1 MSKKKVKSTGKPRV
15 GVRPARGNA
24 LPTPEPSEVG
34 KVLGKAFADVLT
46 RKVRAQS
53 NIQGEDKKVN
63 NPLVNPEVAQA
74 RQVLPMLDVR
84 TPDAQYI
91 LWTFRD
97 LKPQDAGFDRD
108 PLITKISV
116 PTEAT
121 WTWVVSSVISV
132 VAHMNWETSEYRVSV
147 PFSEPLKR
155 ISGDARAAKKFAEAL
170 LSASDWK
177 VSHRTVLGD
186 AVDRVENWG
195 DYAPTDST
203 NETKGN

>member
-1 MSKKKVKSTGKPRV
+1 MSKKKAKGKARV
-15 GVRPARGNA
+15 GVRQPTRVNPAVTNPA
-24 LPTPEPSEVG
+24 PSEVG

-74 RQVLPMLDVR
+74 RQALPMLDVR

-91 LWTFRD
+91 LWKVRD
-97 LKPQDAGFDRD
+97 LNPQDAGFDRD
-108 PLITKISV
+108 PLITKIRV

-132 VAHMNWETSEYRVSV
+132 VAHMNWGTSEYRVSV

-195 DYAPTDST
+195 NYAPTDST
-203 NETKGN
+203 NQTKGN

>member
-1 MSKKKVKSTGKPRV
+1 MSKKKVKGKPRV
-15 GVRPARGNA
+15 GVRPARGNT

-34 KVLGKAFADVLT
+34 KALGKAFADVLT

-53 NIQGEDKKVN
+53 NIQGEDKRI

-74 RQVLPMLDVR
+74 RQALPMLDVR

-91 LWTFRD
+91 LWKVRD
-97 LKPQDAGFDRD
+97 LNPQDAGFDRD
-108 PLITKISV
+108 PLITKIRV

-121 WTWVVSSVISV
+121 WMWVVSSVISV

-186 AVDRVENWG
+186 AVDRPENWG
-195 DYAPTDST
+195 NYAPTDST